1 MSYFAQERYEATR
14 PLPIYKLDPRQ
25 TGLRRWLGSLEEP
38 IMLQVWAADFPRTVK
53 RVWTDL
59 KREGATQQYTTVMTT
74 MSRLWEKGMLDRRRS
89 GLAYVYTP
97 RETREQFEARQI
109 AAAQECLE
117 VASLASN

>member
-1 MSYFAQERYEATR
+1 VSNFAQEQYEAHR

-25 TGLRRWLGSLEEP
+25 EGLRRWLGSLEEP
-38 IMLQVWAADFPRTVK
+38 IMIQIWEADFPRTVK

-59 KREGATQQYTTVMTT
+59 QHQGATQKYTTIMTT
-74 MSRLWEKGMLDRRRS
+74 MDRLWEKGMLNRRRN

-109 AAAQECLE
+109 AAALACLE
-117 VASLASN
+117 VTS